1 MLLTL
6 TLPNQTYNR
15 LLSLYFALLS
25 ILLDQAFILLSLCKA
40 FSLLCWELEFTFY
53 FDIQFFFPL
62 HLHQP
67 PIAASASISASFFRS
82 IFSLNHYI
90 SLTKSLPY
98 LVVTWIYTLHY
109 DRWACIQWRVKI
121 HFNIFK
127 SVKCTRTV
135 YQHGNTNE
143 IDKTMHWL

>member
-6 TLPNQTYNR
+6 TLLNQTNK
-15 LLSLYFALLS
+15 L
-25 ILLDQAFILLSLCKA
+25 LLSLCKPFTLLSVYFTKSFNLLFTLIYN
-40 FSLLCWELEFTFY
+40 FSFHC
-53 FDIQFFFPL
+53 ISIK
-62 HLHQP
+62 HQA
-67 PIAASASISASFFRS
+67 PIAASASVSASFFHF

-121 HFNIFK
+121 HFDIFK
-127 SVKCTRTV
+127 WVKCTCKV
-135 YQHGNTNE
+135 YQHSNTNE
-143 IDKTMHWL
+143 IDKTTHWL